1 MKSFFILPTAFAAL
15 SFLSGGLFLD
25 GQEIDFEKQIA
36 PIFAEHCAH
45 CHGEDDQ
52 ESGLRLDRRGQMLKG
67 GDYGQPTIVPG
78 KPEKSY
84 LLEVVNHTDEGMEM
98 PPDEDKIPAAEIEL
112 LTRWISE
119 GANWPGQMQA
129 VETVKSDHWS
139 FQSVVRPP
147 VPKTK
152 FANPVDA
159 FLVKKLA
166 TKNLKFSQPADAVSL
181 IRRASIIL
189 TGIAPT
195 PEQVSSFTKEFKSN
209 PDAAYENL
217 VDRLLA
223 SPHFGERW
231 AQHWL
236 DVIRWAETNGSESNL
251 YRKNAWIY
259 RDYVIRSFNE
269 NKPYD
274 QFLREQIAGDT
285 LGVGEATGYLVSG
298 PHVPVATVGQEPSAR
313 RQARADRMDEILQT
327 VGASALGMTIGCAR
341 CHNHKFDPI
350 SITDY
355 YAMTAVFQDIE
366 FGSRFPE
373 LGTNHPR
380 RKRGEEIYQLIR
392 EQRKKLKETKFW
404 EEDWIGYR
412 EMHFPSTKTQSVRIS
427 FQWGGARLDELEI
440 LGPVQWS
447 KNLAL
452 ASAGTKTNAPEK
464 FAQPRGELWKI
475 NDGKIRY
482 RGMGCESSKRE

>member
-166 TKNLKFSQPADAVSL
+166 TKNRSRATWKWVFNPKAQKPREESQLA
-181 IRRASIIL
+181 IH
-189 TGIAPT
+189 
-195 PEQVSSFTKEFKSN
+195 KERQ
-209 PDAAYENL
+209 EE
-217 VDRLLA
+217 
-223 SPHFGERW
+223 G
-231 AQHWL
+231 
-236 DVIRWAETNGSESNL
+236 
-251 YRKNAWIY
+251 
-259 RDYVIRSFNE
+259 
-269 NKPYD
+269 
-274 QFLREQIAGDT
+274 RE
-285 LGVGEATGYLVSG
+285 LVS
-298 PHVPVATVGQEPSAR
+298 A
-313 RQARADRMDEILQT
+313 
-327 VGASALGMTIGCAR
+327 
-341 CHNHKFDPI
+341 
-350 SITDY
+350 
-355 YAMTAVFQDIE
+355 
-366 FGSRFPE
+366 
-373 LGTNHPR
+373 
-380 RKRGEEIYQLIR
+380 
-392 EQRKKLKETKFW
+392 QR
-404 EEDWIGYR
+404 
-412 EMHFPSTKTQSVRIS
+412 
-427 FQWGGARLDELEI
+427 
-440 LGPVQWS
+440 
-447 KNLAL
+447 
-452 ASAGTKTNAPEK
+452 
-464 FAQPRGELWKI
+464 
-475 NDGKIRY
+475 
-482 RGMGCESSKRE
+482 